1 MMCYNKFNLIKI
13 YPKIFGG
20 TMNRLVLMIVR
31 NFWRAPWAYL
41 KLCHYAK
48 HTEEYDEV
56 TKYRHV
62 QYIFN
67 KMIPAGN
74 VDFKVYGLENIP
86 EKSGFMLYANHQGLF
101 DIPAIVSTCHHPI
114 GVVLKKELANV
125 PFVKQIAA
133 VSFSYPMDRDN
144 IRQSMKVMN
153 DVANEVKKGRNYLI
167 YPEGKRSRM
176 GNKMLEFHSGSF
188 KCVLKTKCP
197 VLPIALIDTYKI
209 LDEKGSKPTEA
220 QIHYLPVITC
230 DEYEGLSSKELAE
243 LVHSRIEAKISEV
256 TADRE

>member
-1 MMCYNKFNLIKI
+1 
-13 YPKIFGG
+13 
-20 TMNRLVLMIVR
+20 MNRLLLMILR
-31 NFWRAPWAYL
+31 NFWEAPGAYL
-41 KLCHYAK
+41 KLCRYAK
-48 HTEEYDEV
+48 HTDDTSEEER
-56 TKYRHV
+56 YRHV
-62 QYIFN
+62 QYIFD
-67 KMIPAGN
+67 KMIAAGN
-74 VDFKVYGLENIP
+74 VDFKVYGQENIP

-101 DIPAIVSTCHHPI
+101 DIPAVVATCHHPL

-133 VSFSYPMDRDN
+133 VSFSFPMDRDN

-188 KCVLKTKCP
+188 KCAIKTKCP
-197 VLPIALIDTYKI
+197 VLPIALIDTHTV
-209 LDEKGSKPTEA
+209 LDEKGSKQTEA
-220 QIHYLPVITC
+220 QIHYLPPIYYE
-230 DEYEGLSSKELAE
+230 EYQGLSSKELAE
-243 LVHSRIEAKISEV
+243 LVHSRIENKINEV

>member
-1 MMCYNKFNLIKI
+1 
-13 YPKIFGG
+13 
-20 TMNRLVLMIVR
+20 MNRLVLMVLR

-48 HTEEYDEV
+48 HTNEYDEKV
-56 TKYRHV
+56 KYRHV
-62 QYIFN
+62 QYIFD
-67 KMIPAGN
+67 KMIAAGN
-74 VDFKVYGLENIP
+74 VDFKVYGQENIP

-101 DIPAIVSTCHHPI
+101 DIPAVVSTCDHPI

-133 VSFSYPMDRDN
+133 VSFSFPMDRDN

-153 DVANEVKKGRNYLI
+153 DVAEEVRKGRNYLI

-176 GNKMLEFHSGSF
+176 GNQMLEFHSGSF
-188 KCVLKTKCP
+188 KCALKTKCP

-209 LDEKGSKPTEA
+209 LDEKGSKHTEA
-220 QIHYLPVITC
+220 QIHYLPPVLYE
-230 DEYEGLSSKELAE
+230 EYQGLSSKELAE
-243 LVHSRIEAKISEV
+243 LVHSRIENKINEV
-256 TADRE
+256 LAERA